1 MNGKINYD
9 ITTVKFLYDKYK
21 DYLLP
26 LAIVFVCFIL
36 FAKIII
42 PQINNLS
49 QARVQAK
56 MEKEKLLVLRNNL
69 RLISDLNEGN
79 LDSQLSITSDAL
91 PNGKDFA
98 GVLNAVSFAASKT
111 GVFLGD
117 YEFQVGDLSKS
128 VASSGGIFPS
138 LQLVLTVQGGV
149 NATVKFVEELYKSV
163 PLSQITSVKISGG
176 RSIITAV
183 FYYKPFP
190 PVALDSQP
198 MREVSRD
205 DLTTIKNIS
214 LWNNPKN
221 LNQVISIPQSSTGSA
236 DLNTTSPF

>member
-26 LAIVFVCFIL
+26 LGIVFVCFIL

-49 QARVQAK
+49 ETRIQAK
-56 MEKEKLLVLRNNL
+56 AEKEKLLVLKNNL
-69 RLISDLNEGN
+69 RLISDFNEGN
-79 LDSQLSITSDAL
+79 LNSQLSITSDAL
-91 PNGKDFA
+91 PPDKDFA
-98 GVLNAVSFAASKT
+98 GVLNAVSFAASKA

-117 YEFQVGDLSKS
+117 YEFQVGDLSKT
-128 VASSGGIFPS
+128 ASSVGIFPS

-163 PLSQITSVKISGG
+163 PVSQVTSVKINLG

-183 FYYKPFP
+183 FYYKPFSL
-190 PVALDSQP
+190 VALDSQP
-198 MREVSRD
+198 IREVSRD

-221 LNQVISIPQSSTGSA
+221 LNQVISIPQSATRSA

>member
-26 LAIVFVCFIL
+26 LGIVFVCFIL

-42 PQINNLS
+42 PQINNS
-49 QARVQAK
+49 SETRIQAK

-79 LDSQLSITSDAL
+79 LDSQLLITSDAL
-91 PNGKDFA
+91 PPGKDFA

-128 VASSGGIFPS
+128 TSSGGIFPS

-163 PLSQITSVKISGG
+163 PVSQVTSVKINLG
-176 RSIITAV
+176 RSVITAV

-190 PVALDSQP
+190 PAAYDSQP

-205 DLTTIKNIS
+205 DLTTIENIS

-221 LNQVISIPQSSTGSA
+221 LNQVISSPQSSTASA

>member
-1 MNGKINYD
+1 MNRKINYD
-9 ITTVKFLYDKYK
+9 ITTIKFFYDRYK

-49 QARVQAK
+49 QTRIQAK
-56 MEKEKLLVLRNNL
+56 IEKEKLLVLRNNL

-91 PNGKDFA
+91 PNEKDFT

-117 YEFQVGDLSKS
+117 YEFQVGDLSKTES
-128 VASSGGIFPS
+128 LGRIFPS
-138 LQLVLTVQGGV
+138 LQLVLTVSGGV

-163 PLSQITSVKISGG
+163 PLSQVTSVKISQG
-176 RSIITAV
+176 RSIITVV
-183 FYYKPFP
+183 FYYKPFA

-198 MREVSRD
+198 MREVSKD

-221 LNQVISIPQSSTGSA
+221 LNQLISIPQSSTASA
-236 DLNTTSPF
+236 DLKTTSPF